1 MPGILEIRRTRL
13 HHGAALDHENGH
25 ERRRRIYDEHLA
37 CLAAPLPV
45 RIVFSGPLLAED
57 EATRIGSMF
66 VVEASDRSAVQAF
79 NAADPF
85 QAKGVWQK
93 TQIHPFELR
102 LDNRVTP
109 RDTRSI

>member
-1 MPGILEIRRTRL
+1 
-13 HHGAALDHENGH
+13 
-25 ERRRRIYDEHLA
+25 
-37 CLAAPLPV
+37 
-45 RIVFSGPLLAED
+45 
-57 EATRIGSMF
+57 MF
-66 VVEASDRSAVQAF
+66 VVEALDRSAVQAF

-109 RDTRSI
+109 RDARSI